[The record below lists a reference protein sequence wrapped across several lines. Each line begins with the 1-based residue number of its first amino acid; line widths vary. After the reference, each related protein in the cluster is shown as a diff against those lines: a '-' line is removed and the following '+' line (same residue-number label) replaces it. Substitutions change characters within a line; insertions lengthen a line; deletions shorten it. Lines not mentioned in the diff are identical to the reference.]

1 MVGTVALALTLLT
14 MLASIAIA
22 ARVALLKP

>member
-14 MLASIAIA
+14 MVSSIAIA

>member
-1 MVGTVALALTLLT
+1 VVGTVALALSLLT
-14 MLASIAIA
+14 MLCSIAIA